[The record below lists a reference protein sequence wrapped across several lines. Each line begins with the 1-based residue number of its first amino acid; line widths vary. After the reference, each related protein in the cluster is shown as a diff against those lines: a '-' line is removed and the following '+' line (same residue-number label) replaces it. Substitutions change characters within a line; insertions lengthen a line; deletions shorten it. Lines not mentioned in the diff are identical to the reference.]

1 MQQLKYYIRTWG
13 CQMNEHDSERY
24 SGMFDQMGY
33 LEVNKIKDAD
43 IVLFNTCCVREN
55 AERKVLGNIGR
66 LKHFRKKKPNLIII
80 VAGCMMQQPH
90 VIDIINKDL
99 SFVNLILGTYNIHRF
114 PQLLEK
120 ALKEKH
126 SKRPLVEVWDQAKN
140 VVEGIPSIRKFK
152 FKAFVN
158 IMYGCNNFC
167 SYCIVP
173 YTRGRERSRSK
184 EAILEE
190 ITTLVKEGVIEVTLL
205 GQNVNSYGKDLY
217 DEYDFSDL
225 LEEIDKLDGIKRIR
239 FMTSHPKDA
248 TEKLIDTIAAS
259 KNICENFHLPV
270 QSGSNRILEKMNR
283 HYSREQYLEFAEKLY
298 DKIPN
303 ITLST
308 DIIIGFPDESDS
320 DFHET
325 LSLAKK
331 VAFDNAYVFL
341 YSKRS
346 GTKAAESKCQ
356 IPEKVKHERF
366 DKILSELNSIAY
378 SKNLGMIGNTEA
390 VLVDGISEKH
400 PGSIHGRTRGNK
412 IVTFKGDSSLIGT
425 IVPVR
430 IIDARRATLIGE
442 IC

>member
-24 SGMFDQMGY
+24 SGMFNQMGHSQ
-33 LEVNKIKDAD
+33 VNKIKDAD

-66 LKHFRKKKPNLIII
+66 LKHFRKQKPNLIII

-90 VIDIINKDL
+90 VINIIEKDL

-120 ALKEKH
+120 VLAEKH
-126 SKRPLVEVWDQAKN
+126 SKRPLVEVWDQAKS

-184 EAILEE
+184 EAILKE
-190 ITTLVKEGVIEVTLL
+190 ISTLVNEGVLEITLL

-217 DEYDFSDL
+217 KEYDFSDL
-225 LEEIDKLDGIKRIR
+225 LGEIDKIDGIKRIR

-259 KNICENFHLPV
+259 NNICENFHLPV
-270 QSGSNRILEKMNR
+270 QSGSNRILKKMNR
-283 HYSREQYLEFAEKLY
+283 HYTREQYLKFAAKLY
-298 DKIPN
+298 SKIPD

-308 DIIIGFPDESDS
+308 DIIIGFPDETDS
-320 DFHET
+320 DFYET
-325 LSLAKK
+325 LSLAKE
-331 VAFDNAYVFL
+331 VSFDNAYVFL

-346 GTKAAESKCQ
+346 GTKAAESQSQ
-356 IPEKVKHERF
+356 IPENVKHERF
-366 DKILSELNSIAY
+366 DKIISELNAIAY
-378 SKNLGMIGNTEA
+378 RKNFDKVGNIET

-412 IVTFKGDSSLIGT
+412 IVTFKGDSSMIGT
-425 IVPVR
+425 IVTVR
-430 IIDARRATLIGE
+430 ILEAKRATLIGAL
-442 IC
+442 C

>member
-1 MQQLKYYIRTWG
+1 
-13 CQMNEHDSERY
+13 MNEHDSERY
-24 SGMFDQMGY
+24 SGMFNQMGY
-33 LEVNKIKDAD
+33 LQVNTIKDAD

-120 ALKEKH
+120 ALIEKH

-173 YTRGRERSRSK
+173 YTRGRERSRRK

-190 ITTLVKEGVIEVTLL
+190 ISSLIKEGVLEVTLL

-217 DEYDFSDL
+217 EKYDFSDL
-225 LEEIDKLDGIKRIR
+225 IGEIDKLDGIKRIR

-259 KNICENFHLPV
+259 NNICENFHLPV
-270 QSGSNRILEKMNR
+270 QSGSNKILEKMNR
-283 HYSREQYLEFAEKLY
+283 HYSREQYLQFAKILY

-303 ITLST
+303 VTLST
-308 DIIIGFPDESDS
+308 DIIIGFPEESDS
-320 DFHET
+320 DFFET
-325 LSLAKK
+325 LSLVKE
-331 VAFDNAYVFL
+331 VYFDNAYVFL

-346 GTKAAESKCQ
+346 GTKAAESPKQ
-356 IPEKVKHERF
+356 IPESVKHERF
-366 DKILSELNSIAY
+366 DKILLELNAIAY
-378 SKNLGMIGNTEA
+378 RKNLDSVGNIEN

-400 PGSIHGRTRGNK
+400 PESVHGRTRGNK
-412 IVTFKGDSSLIGT
+412 IVTFKGDSSMIGT
-425 IVPVR
+425 IVPVL
-430 IIDARRATLIGE
+430 IIEAKRASLIGE

>member
-1 MQQLKYYIRTWG
+1 
-13 CQMNEHDSERY
+13 MNEHDSERY
-24 SGMFDQMGY
+24 SGMFNQMGY
-33 LEVNKIKDAD
+33 LQVNTIKDAD

-120 ALKEKH
+120 ALIEKH

-173 YTRGRERSRSK
+173 YTRGRERSRRK

-190 ITTLVKEGVIEVTLL
+190 ISSLIKEGVLEVTLL

-217 DEYDFSDL
+217 EKYDFSDL
-225 LEEIDKLDGIKRIR
+225 IGEIDKLDGIKRIR

-259 KNICENFHLPV
+259 NNICENFHLPV

-283 HYSREQYLEFAEKLY
+283 HYSREQYLQFAKILY

-303 ITLST
+303 VTLST
-308 DIIIGFPDESDS
+308 DIIIGFPEESDS
-320 DFHET
+320 DFFET
-325 LSLAKK
+325 LSLVKE
-331 VAFDNAYVFL
+331 VYFDNAYVFL

-346 GTKAAESKCQ
+346 GTKAAESPKQ
-356 IPEKVKHERF
+356 IPESVKHERF
-366 DKILSELNSIAY
+366 DKILLELNAIAY
-378 SKNLGMIGNTEA
+378 RKNLDSVGNIEN

-400 PGSIHGRTRGNK
+400 PESVHGRTRGNK
-412 IVTFKGDSSLIGT
+412 IVTFKGDSSMIGT
-425 IVPVR
+425 IVPVL
-430 IIDARRATLIGE
+430 IIEAKRASLIGE

>member
-1 MQQLKYYIRTWG
+1 
-13 CQMNEHDSERY
+13 MNEHDSERY
-24 SGMFDQMGY
+24 SGMFNQMGY
-33 LEVNKIKDAD
+33 LQVNTIKDAD

-120 ALKEKH
+120 ALIEKH
-126 SKRPLVEVWDQAKN
+126 SKRPLVEVWYQAKN
-140 VVEGIPSIRKFK
+140 VVVGIPSIRKFK

-173 YTRGRERSRSK
+173 YTRGRERSRRK

-190 ITTLVKEGVIEVTLL
+190 ISSLIKEGVLEVTLL

-217 DEYDFSDL
+217 EKYDFSDL
-225 LEEIDKLDGIKRIR
+225 IGEIDKLDGIKRIR

-259 KNICENFHLPV
+259 NNICENFHLPV
-270 QSGSNRILEKMNR
+270 QSGSNKILEKMNR
-283 HYSREQYLEFAEKLY
+283 HYSREQYLQFAKILY

-303 ITLST
+303 VTLST
-308 DIIIGFPDESDS
+308 DIIIGFPEESDS
-320 DFHET
+320 DFFET
-325 LSLAKK
+325 LSLVKE
-331 VAFDNAYVFL
+331 VYFDNAYVFL

-346 GTKAAESKCQ
+346 GTKAAESPKQ
-356 IPEKVKHERF
+356 IPESVKHERF
-366 DKILSELNSIAY
+366 DKILLELNAIAY
-378 SKNLGMIGNTEA
+378 RKNLDSVGNIEN

-400 PGSIHGRTRGNK
+400 PESVHGRTRGNK
-412 IVTFKGDSSLIGT
+412 IVTFKGDSSMIGT
-425 IVPVR
+425 IVPVL
-430 IIDARRATLIGE
+430 IIEAKRASLIGE

>member
-1 MQQLKYYIRTWG
+1 MKQLKYYIRTWG

-24 SGMFDQMGY
+24 SGMFNQMGH
-33 LEVNKIKDAD
+33 LEVSKIKDAD

-66 LKHFRKKKPNLIII
+66 LKHFRKQKPNLIII
-80 VAGCMMQQPH
+80 IAGCMMQQPH
-90 VIDIINKDL
+90 VIDTIKKDL

-120 ALKEKH
+120 TLKEKR
-126 SKRPLVEVWDQAKN
+126 SKGPLVEVWDQAKS

-184 EAILEE
+184 ESIIKE
-190 ITTLVKEGVIEVTLL
+190 ISSLIKEGVLEFTLL
-205 GQNVNSYGKDLY
+205 GQNVNSYGRDLY

-225 LEEIDKLDGIKRIR
+225 LGEIDKIDGIKRIR

-259 KNICENFHLPV
+259 KNICKNFHLPV
-270 QSGSNRILEKMNR
+270 QSGSNSVLKRMNR
-283 HYSREQYLEFAEKLY
+283 HYTREEYLEFAEKLY
-298 DKIPN
+298 KKIPN

-308 DIIIGFPDESDS
+308 DIIIGFPGETDS
-320 DFHET
+320 DFFET

-331 VAFDNAYVFL
+331 VSFDNAYVFL

-346 GTKAAESKCQ
+346 GTKAAESPHQ
-356 IPEKVKHERF
+356 IPESVKHERF
-366 DKILSELNSIAY
+366 DRILSELNAIAY
-378 SKNLGMIGNTEA
+378 KKNLALVGNIET
-390 VLVDGISEKH
+390 VLVDGISDKH
-400 PGSIHGRTRGNK
+400 PGSILGRSRGNK
-412 IVTFKGDSSLIGT
+412 IVTFRGDSSLIGK
-425 IVPVR
+425 IVRVR
-430 IIDARRATLIGE
+430 IIKARRATLIGE
-442 IC
+442 LC

>member
-1 MQQLKYYIRTWG
+1 MKKLRYYIRTWG

-24 SGMFDQMGY
+24 SGMFKQMGHI
-33 LEVNKIKDAD
+33 EVKKIKDAD

-66 LKHFRKKKPNLIII
+66 LKHFKKQKPNLKII

-120 ALKEKH
+120 IMNEKK
-126 SKRPLVEVWDQAKN
+126 SKKPLVEVWEESKT

-184 EAILEE
+184 EAILDE
-190 ITTLVKEGVIEVTLL
+190 IRSLVDDGVLEVTLL
-205 GQNVNSYGKDLY
+205 GQNVNSYGRDLY
-217 DEYDFSDL
+217 SDYDFSDL
-225 LEEIDKLDGIKRIR
+225 LAEVDKIEGIKRIR

-248 TEKLIDTIAAS
+248 TEKLIDTIKFS

-270 QSGSNRILEKMNR
+270 QSGSNSILNKMNR
-283 HYSREQYLEFAEKLY
+283 HYSREQYLDFAKKLY
-298 DKIPN
+298 EKIPK
-303 ITLST
+303 ISLST
-308 DIIIGFPDESDS
+308 DIIIGFPEETESDFE
-320 DFHET
+320 DT
-325 LSLAKK
+325 LSLAKE
-331 VAFDNAYVFL
+331 VAFDNAYIFL

-346 GTKAAESKCQ
+346 GTKAAESTKQ

-366 DKILSELNSIAY
+366 DRILSQMNAIAY
-378 SKNLGMIGNTEA
+378 EKNLKSIGSVER
-390 VLVDGISEKH
+390 VLVDGLSDKH
-400 PGSIHGRTRGNK
+400 PGSVFGRTRGNK
-412 IVTFKGDSSLIGT
+412 IVTFRGNSSMIGT

-430 IIDARRATLIGE
+430 ILEAKRATLIGE
-442 IC
+442 SC